1 MFFIL
6 TFVTLFID
14 TNKMGTPNNSNCFEK
29 IIEDIKSIKIQ
40 GATNV
45 ARFALEAYFLNP
57 SKKSKEILLKSRPT
71 EPMMQRALD
80 FAEIQTKE
88 EILEHF
94 DSSKERIN
102 QHALK
107 LIKNKDRIFTH
118 CHSSTVSNALI
129 HAKKN
134 GRKFRVYNTET
145 RPLYQGR
152 ITAINLSK
160 AGIDVTMFID
170 SGAAI
175 AFEMEDK
182 NDDIYANK
190 MFIGADAL
198 TKEGAINKV
207 GSYMLSKL
215 AHLNKIPVYVFT
227 DSWKYTNKNPPM
239 EQRPAKE
246 VWDKIPKNVKI
257 KNPAFEMIPK
267 KYISRV
273 ITEIGIMTYEEFL
286 KKCK

>member
-1 MFFIL
+1 M
-6 TFVTLFID
+6 D
-14 TNKMGTPNNSNCFEK
+14 TNKRGTLNNSNRFEK
-29 IIEDIKSIKIQ
+29 IVEDIKSIKIQ

-57 SKKSKEILLKSRPT
+57 SKKSKKILLKSRPT

-80 FAEIQTKE
+80 LAESKTKE

-94 DSSKERIN
+94 DSSKEKIN
-102 QHALK
+102 QYALK

-152 ITAINLSK
+152 KTSRELTS
-160 AGIDVTMFID
+160 AGIDTILFID
-170 SGAAI
+170 SSMANVLERTEKG
-175 AFEMEDK
+175 D
-182 NDDIYANK
+182 NIYATK
-190 MFIGADAL
+190 IFLGADAL
-198 TKEGAINKV
+198 TKKGAINKV
-207 GSYMLSKL
+207 GSYSISRL
-215 AHLNKIPVYVFT
+215 AHLNKISLYILA
-227 DSWKYTNKNPPM
+227 DSWKYTPKKPLI
-239 EQRPAKE
+239 EQRSFKE
-246 VWDKIPKNVKI
+246 VWENPPKNVKI

-267 KYISRV
+267 KYISRIV
-273 ITEIGIMTYEEFL
+273 TELGVMGYEAFL
-286 KKCK
+286 KKCRG